1 MFIRGDLPVATTL
14 SKRRISAL
22 IGTIFTLGFALFA
35 HGEAIPVSGGVVDV
49 QYSGPPGA
57 ALEKLSKDW
66 IENSARAVANY
77 YGSFPVHEVTLRIRL
92 RNGGEPSGGHT
103 SGWDGNKIDIGLGRG
118 ATAKA
123 LVDDW
128 ILPHEMIHLALP
140 NLRDRHHWLEEGIA
154 TYVEP
159 MARARV
165 GLLTPA
171 GAWSGVVEGMPQ
183 GLPEAGDRGLDYTH
197 TWGRTYWGGALFC
210 LRADVEIRR
219 RTENRR
225 GLEHALRAIIAAGG
239 SIEVSWDIDRV
250 ISAGDAG
257 AGVPVLRELYDEM
270 KGMPVKVDLPALWK
284 QLGITPKG
292 KTVSFDDAAP
302 LAPIR
307 KAITGG

>member
-171 GAWSGVVEGMPQ
+171 GAWSGVVEGTPQ
-183 GLPEAGDRGLDYTH
+183 GLPEAGVTRLGQNAHLGPHLLGRRALLPARRRRDSTPHRESPRARTRVARHHRGRRVNRGL
-197 TWGRTYWGGALFC
+197 
-210 LRADVEIRR
+210 
-219 RTENRR
+219 
-225 GLEHALRAIIAAGG
+225 
-239 SIEVSWDIDRV
+239 
-250 ISAGDAG
+250 
-257 AGVPVLRELYDEM
+257 
-270 KGMPVKVDLPALWK
+270 
-284 QLGITPKG
+284 LGY
-292 KTVSFDDAAP
+292 
-302 LAPIR
+302 
-307 KAITGG
+307 